1 MKKSLSIFV
10 LSLLTSFSF
19 AQTGHVMQGVGAV
32 NMSMGGAATAQPLD
46 ISGALQWNPA
56 AISVFDGKMLQFDL
70 GVFFSSPEL
79 SSSLPTGAMWAA
91 NQFYSGQPA
100 SPTVSGTTKDARGIS
115 PMPAFAMVWGK
126 EGSKHTY
133 GFSMF
138 GISGF
143 GVTFPQDNNSPV
155 DASGT
160 PNPNFDPSINSNPVN
175 YPQAAH
181 GFGRL
186 RSNYILMQTGFTYA
200 YELSD
205 NFSIGLEPTVNFAIL
220 EVDPNPTASPS
231 STLGYPESNAAS
243 AIGFGGQIGLFY
255 NSDSGFKLGM
265 SYKTEQSFGDLN
277 FSGKYLDGST
287 APNSKFKMN
296 YPAIFSVGMGYS
308 TDKFDFALD
317 YRSVNYENANGF
329 AEKGWTAT
337 GAVAGFGWQNIDIVS
352 VGLQLKLIEKM
363 PLRFGY
369 TYSSNPIQSDLA
381 MYSVEATAVIKNAF
395 QFGFG
400 YELSDNL
407 TLNGMYHHG
416 DSNGA
421 TTGPMLNP
429 QLASASNPYGAIPGS
444 KVSYT
449 MKTDLLMLGISYKF
463 GK

>member
-1 MKKSLSIFV
+1 MKKRLSIFI
-10 LSLLTSFSF
+10 LSLLTSFAF
-19 AQTGHVMQGVGAV
+19 AQTGHIMQGVGAV

-56 AISVFDGKMLQFDL
+56 SISVFSGKQMQFDL

-79 SSSLPTGAMWAA
+79 SSSLPAGMLGPGA
-91 NQFYSGQPA
+91 PA
-100 SPTVSGTTKDARGIS
+100 VSGTTKDARGIS

-143 GVTFPQDNNSPV
+143 GVTFPQETNNPLS
-155 DASGT
+155 ASF
-160 PNPNFDPSINSNPVN
+160 NPTASSNPIL
-175 YPQAAH
+175 YPQQAN

-205 NFSIGLEPTVNFAIL
+205 NFSIGFEPTVNFAIL

-231 STLGYPESNAAS
+231 PTLGYPESDAANAFG
-243 AIGFGGQIGLFY
+243 IGGQIGMFY
-255 NSDSGFKLGM
+255 NSDSGFKLGI

-277 FSGKYLDGST
+277 FSGKYLDGSE
-287 APNSKFKMN
+287 APKSKFKMN

-317 YRSVNYENANGF
+317 YRSVDYENTEGF
-329 AEKGWTAT
+329 GEKGWTAT
-337 GAVAGFGWQNIDIVS
+337 GSVAGFGWQNIDIVS
-352 VGLQLKLIEKM
+352 VGLQLKLIDKM

-369 TYSSNPIQSDLA
+369 TYSSNPIQSELA

-400 YELSDNL
+400 YEISDTL
-407 TLNGMYHHG
+407 TFNGVYHHG

-421 TTGPMLNP
+421 TTGPMVSP
-429 QLASASNPYGAIPGS
+429 LAVTASNPYGALPGS
-444 KVSYT
+444 SVSYT
-449 MKTDLLMLGISYKF
+449 MKTDLVMFGFTYKLGK
-463 GK
+463 

>member
-1 MKKSLSIFV
+1 MKKRLSIFV
-10 LSLLTSFSF
+10 LSLLTGFSF

-79 SSSLPTGAMWAA
+79 SSSLPA
-91 NQFYSGQPA
+91 NMVFGPGVPA
-100 SPTVSGTTKDARGIS
+100 PAVSGTTKDARGIS

-143 GVTFPQDNNSPV
+143 GVTFPKEANNPLS
-155 DASGT
+155 ASF
-160 PNPNFDPSINSNPVN
+160 NPTVSSNPIL
-175 YPQAAH
+175 YPQQAH

-205 NFSIGLEPTVNFAIL
+205 SFSIGFEPTVNFAIL

-231 STLGYPESNAAS
+231 PTLGYPESDAAS

-287 APNSKFKMN
+287 APKSKFKMN

-317 YRSVNYENANGF
+317 YRSVDYENANGF

-337 GAVAGFGWQNIDIVS
+337 GSVAGFGWQNIDIVS

-407 TLNGMYHHG
+407 TLNGVYHHG

-444 KVSYT
+444 NVSYT
-449 MKTDLLMLGISYKF
+449 MKTDLLMFGVNYTF